1 MPFLIPFLIV
11 NVISCGD
18 DFVED
23 TGGGSIPPEEIII
36 PPVYMLLDGPYKSGV
51 VLTRNEDDS
60 YIIETIDGDPW
71 VTGGRFKE
79 DIPEECNVLE
89 FEYQT
94 MLGISNLELFFAD
107 AKTNID
113 ASHSMSA
120 GEVPSAETWK
130 SFSVRLKQYRKDFDW
145 GEMGDYLRIDLGNVP
160 DNTIQIR
167 NICLRVMNEE
177 ERKEEE
183 EENNEVLNK
192 EKYEQN
198 IKDYLNK
205 DYNCHVTDIAVG
217 KETISVRGNYQG
229 DGVFFLGEIPPFV
242 DMFKAEKIESIYKTV
257 LSQNSFEIHL
267 DRYVAIGGYQYD
279 RLLSKWAIFKGGVEK
294 DEQVSHAR
302 YVGADGVY
310 VKQKVGAISLK
321 SKKGLGGAYKS

>member
-1 MPFLIPFLIV
+1 MLSIICAKKLEYVVRRCVMPLLIPFLIV

-23 TGGGSIPPEEIII
+23 TGGGSIPPEEIIT

-94 MLGISNLELFFAD
+94 MMGISNLELFFAD
-107 AKTNID
+107 AETNID

-120 GEVPSAETWK
+120 GEVPGTETWK

-145 GEMGDYLRIDLGNVP
+145 GKKGDYLRIDFGNVP

-183 EENNEVLNK
+183 EEDNEILNK

-205 DYNCHVTDIAVG
+205 DYNCHVTDITVG
-217 KETISVRGNYQG
+217 KDIISVRGNYQG
-229 DGVFFLGEIPPFV
+229 DGIFFLGEIPPFV
-242 DMFKAEKIESIYKTV
+242 DMFKAK
-257 LSQNSFEIHL
+257 
-267 DRYVAIGGYQYD
+267 R
-279 RLLSKWAIFKGGVEK
+279 
-294 DEQVSHAR
+294 
-302 YVGADGVY
+302 
-310 VKQKVGAISLK
+310 
-321 SKKGLGGAYKS
+321 